1 MIENNLLSDLEVQDG
16 LILACQAIP
25 TSKSISI
32 DFDDV

>member
-1 MIENNLLSDLEVQDG
+1 MIENNILTDLEIQDG
-16 LILACQAIP
+16 LTLACQSIP